1 MLEPKTKN
9 KSLTFWLVCISVILV
24 LTGIIIQ
31 ASLNSKNKEAQDLK
45 VLSNEWIKGNLDA
58 SVTIVEYSDFQCPA
72 CAFYFS
78 MTQQLIEEIGNEARL
93 VYRHFPL
100 DSIHQN
106 AKMAARAAEAA
117 GSMGKFWEMHD
128 LLFERQD
135 QWSNLSDPKETFI
148 GYAQELALDQDQFS
162 AALDSADIKNAVDE
176 DQSSGFGFGLRG
188 TPTFFVNGVQID
200 NPQSY
205 DEFKKIILD
214 SRP

>member
-1 MLEPKTKN
+1 M
-9 KSLTFWLVCISVILV
+9 KSLTFWLVCGSIILV
-24 LTGIIIQ
+24 LTAIIVQ
-31 ASLNSKNKEAQDLK
+31 ASLNHKNKESLDLQ
-45 VLSNEWIKGNLDA
+45 VSSSEWTKGSPDA
-58 SVTIVEYSDFQCPA
+58 AITIVEYSDFQCPA
-72 CAFYFS
+72 CAYYFA
-78 MTQQLIEEIGNEARL
+78 MTKQLIQEIGDDARL

-100 DSIHQN
+100 DSIHPN
-106 AKMAARAAEAA
+106 AKLAAQAAEAA
-117 GSMGKFWEMHD
+117 GSQNKFWEMHD

-135 QWSNLSDPKETFI
+135 QWSDLSDPKETFI
-148 GYAQELALDQDQFS
+148 NYATELGLDKDQFTAS
-162 AALDSADIKNAVDE
+162 LDSSDIKNAVDE